1 MQWLAQVSVRR
12 PVLASVLILTLVFL
26 GVFSYYR
33 LNVERW
39 PNIDIPFVSISTRV
53 LGASPEEVETDVTDK
68 IEAAVNTISGID
80 TLSSTSAEGFSLVFV
95 QFLLEKDI
103 DVAVQ
108 EIRDKIN
115 LALPDLPAEIE
126 PPVVERFDP
135 GAVPVLMYALSSSRP
150 VRDITEYADKV
161 IRPALEGTA
170 GVGQVE
176 IIGGQARQIN
186 IFVDPAKL
194 QAYGLGVAEVIRTLQ
209 AQNVQVPAGSLDQGA
224 ERLTI
229 RTLGRVDSLAQ
240 LERVVIA
247 SRDRVPIALGD
258 VARIEDG
265 AAEAETVANVDGA
278 RAVILRVR
286 KQSGTN
292 TLAVVEAVKERVHA
306 LESTLASGYELR
318 RIRDQAVFVE
328 ASTHAVQEHL
338 LLGSILAALVVL
350 VFLWNWRST
359 IIAAIAIPTSL
370 ISTFALLSAMGLTL
384 NTITLLALALVVGIV
399 IDDAIVVLENIYRF
413 IHEKGMAPAQAAIEG
428 TREIGPAVSATTLS
442 LIAVFLPLAFMS
454 GIVGRFMSS
463 FGYTMAF
470 AIGISLLV
478 SFTLTPSLAARW
490 LSARRGGQSA
500 PGSGQAASDATEGAI
515 HSAPAGQSRGR
526 IYGALE
532 RWYLRLLGASLRRR
546 WVVVVLILVTLFS
559 IAPIGAAVNQNFL
572 PEDDESQF
580 EVVVRAPEGW
590 TLEATERLATQLGLE
605 VRRLPG
611 VEYTVVTVGDDP
623 QRTPNRFTLFVR
635 LTDVTTRT
643 LSQPVLMARVR
654 DEVLPKYAYLGL
666 RTQVSLASEFGG
678 GFEPINYVISGPDL
692 AVLTRAAEVGEKV
705 LRETPG
711 VVDVNSSLIS
721 RKPQLGIT
729 VDRARAADLGVSVM
743 DAAMALR
750 VLVGGMQVST
760 YTEGGEQYEVHMR
773 AEPAYRRNLEG
784 LNQLTVGTP
793 PVGALPLEQVVR
805 IDRGVGPSVIDRFNR
820 RRQVT
825 LTANL
830 LPNTDQAGILRQL
843 DSAIRAL
850 DLPAGYATNFAG
862 AAEAQG
868 EQAAAF
874 MTAFMLSFVFMYL
887 VLAAQFESWIHPITI
902 LLSLPLTVPF
912 ALLSILLLH
921 GSLNILSQLGILVL
935 FGVVKKNA
943 ILQIDHANQLRAQ
956 GLDRNAAIVA
966 ASRDR
971 LRPILMT
978 TIAFVAGMIPLA
990 ISRGVGAET
999 NRAMSSVIIGGQV
1012 LSLVLTLVAI
1022 PVIYSLFDDLSRVRV
1037 FGRVADLVGLVW
1049 GRMLARLRGSAQV
1062 GPAPSMVPEVA
1073 DADGQVEE
1081 GS

>member
-1 MQWLAQVSVRR
+1 MQWLAELSVRR
-12 PVLASVLILTLVFL
+12 PILASVLILTLVFL

-53 LGASPEEVETDVTDK
+53 LGASPEEIETDVTDK

-108 EIRDKIN
+108 EVRDKIN
-115 LALPDLPAEIE
+115 LTLPDLPAEIE
-126 PPVVERFDP
+126 PPVIERFDP
-135 GAVPVLMYALSSSRP
+135 GATPVLMYALSSSRP
-150 VRDITEYADKV
+150 IRDITEYADKV

-170 GVGQVE
+170 GVGQVQ

-186 IFVDPAKL
+186 VLVDPAKL
-194 QAYGLGVAEVIRTLQ
+194 QAYGLGVTDVIRTLQ

-240 LERVVIA
+240 LERVIIA
-247 SRDRVPIALGD
+247 SRDRVPIALGEI
-258 VARIEDG
+258 ARIEDG

-306 LESTLASGYELR
+306 IEGTLAAGYELR
-318 RIRDQAVFVE
+318 LIRDQAVFVE

-338 LLGSILAALVVL
+338 ILGSILAALVVL

-359 IIAAIAIPTSL
+359 IIAAIAIPASL

-413 IHEKGMAPAQAAIEG
+413 INEKGMSPVQAAIEG
-428 TREIGPAVSATTLS
+428 TREIGPAVTATTLS

-454 GIVGRFMSS
+454 GIVGRFMAS

-470 AIGISLLV
+470 AIGVSLLV
-478 SFTLTPSLAARW
+478 SFTLTPSLASRW
-490 LSARRGGQSA
+490 LSRRPQAGPA
-500 PGSGQAASDATEGAI
+500 GSVGAEGAI
-515 HSAPAGQSRGR
+515 HTTHAGQSRGR
-526 IYGALE
+526 IYGAVE

-559 IAPIGAAVNQNFL
+559 IGPIGAAVNQNFL

-590 TLEATERLATQLGLE
+590 TLEATERLATQMGHE
-605 VRRLPG
+605 IRRISG
-611 VEYTVVTVGDDP
+611 VEYTVVTVGDDA

-635 LTDVTTRT
+635 LTDVNARA
-643 LSQPVLMARVR
+643 LSQPALMARVR
-654 DEVLPKYAYLGL
+654 DEILPKYAHLGL

-692 AVLTRAAEVGEKV
+692 AVLTRAAEVGEKA
-705 LRETPG
+705 LRDMPG
-711 VVDVNSSLIS
+711 VVDINSSLIS

-773 AEPAYRRNLEG
+773 AESAYRRDLEG
-784 LNQLTVGTP
+784 LSQLTTGSVTL
-793 PVGALPLEQVVR
+793 GAVPLEQVVQ

-830 LPNTDQAGILRQL
+830 LPNTDQAGILQQL
-843 DSAIRAL
+843 DSTIRAL
-850 DLPAGYATNFAG
+850 ELPAGYATNFAG

-887 VLAAQFESWIHPITI
+887 VLAAQFESWTHPITI

-912 ALLSILLLH
+912 ALLSILLLQ

-956 GLDRNAAIVA
+956 GLDRNTAIVA

-1022 PVIYSLFDDLSRVRV
+1022 PVIYSLFDDL
-1037 FGRVADLVGLVW
+1037 
-1049 GRMLARLRGSAQV
+1049 ARLRLMSRVTGAAGRLWTGLVATLTPRHPTSSSA
-1062 GPAPSMVPEVA
+1062 EVFGG
-1073 DADGQVEE
+1073 DAGGGEE
-1081 GS
+1081 

>member
-1 MQWLAQVSVRR
+1 MQWLAEISVRR
-12 PVLASVLILTLVFL
+12 PILAAVLILTLVFL

-39 PNIDIPFVSISTRV
+39 PNIDIPFVTITTRV

-80 TLSSTSAEGFSLVFV
+80 MLSSTSAEGFSIVFI

-108 EIRDKIN
+108 EVRDKVNIT
-115 LALPDLPAEIE
+115 LPDLPAEID
-126 PPVVERFDP
+126 PPVIEKLDP
-135 GAVPVLMYALSSSRP
+135 GATPVLMYALSANRP
-150 VRDITEYADKV
+150 IRDITEYADKV

-176 IIGGQARQIN
+176 IVGGQARQIN
-186 IFVDPAKL
+186 ILIDPAKL
-194 QAYGLGVAEVIRTLQ
+194 RAYGLSAAEVIRTLQ

-229 RTLGRVDSLAQ
+229 RTLGRVTSLTQ

-247 SRDRVPIALGD
+247 SRDRVPIALSD
-258 VARIEDG
+258 IARIEDG
-265 AAEAETVANVDGA
+265 AADAETVANVDGE

-286 KQSGTN
+286 KQSGSN
-292 TLAVVEAVKERVHA
+292 TLEVVEAVKERVHS
-306 LESTLASGYELR
+306 LEATLAPGYELQI
-318 RIRDQAVFVE
+318 IRDQGVFVE

-338 LLGSILAALVVL
+338 ILGSILAALVVL

-413 IHEKGMAPAQAAIEG
+413 IHEKGMSPKQAAIEG
-428 TREIGPAVSATTLS
+428 TREIGPAVTATTLS
-442 LIAVFLPLAFMS
+442 LIAVFLPLAFMG

-470 AIGISLLV
+470 AIGVSLLV
-478 SFTLTPSLAARW
+478 SFTLTPSLASRW
-490 LSARRGGQSA
+490 LSRRTRPGQPENGNA
-500 PGSGQAASDATEGAI
+500 ERVTAKPASE
-515 HSAPAGQSRGR
+515 SRGR
-526 IYGALE
+526 IYGAIE
-532 RWYLRLLGASLRRR
+532 RWYLTLLGASLRRR
-546 WVVVVLILVTLFS
+546 WVVGVLILVTLIS
-559 IAPIGAAVNQNFL
+559 IGPLGAAVNQNFL

-590 TLEATERLATQLGLE
+590 TLESTERLANQMGLE
-605 VRRLPG
+605 VRGLPG
-611 VEYTVVTVGDDP
+611 VQHTVVTVGDDA
-623 QRTPNRFTLFVR
+623 QRTPNRFTLFAK
-635 LTDVTTRT
+635 LTDVSERT
-643 LSQPVLMARVR
+643 VSQHTLMARVR

-666 RTQVSLASEFGG
+666 RTEVSLASEFGG
-678 GFEPINYVISGPDL
+678 GFQPINYVISGPDL
-692 AVLTRAAEVGEKV
+692 AVLTRAAEVGEKT
-705 LRETPG
+705 LREIPG
-711 VVDVNSSLIS
+711 VVDINSSLIA

-729 VDRARAADLGVSVM
+729 VDRMRAADLGVSVM

-750 VLVGGMQVST
+750 VLVGGVEVST

-784 LNQLTVGTP
+784 LSQLTTGSASI
-793 PVGALPLEQVVR
+793 GAVPLEQVVR
-805 IDRGVGPSVIDRFNR
+805 IERGVGPSVIDRFNR

-830 LPNTDQAGILRQL
+830 LPNTDQAGVLQQL
-843 DSAIRAL
+843 DSTIQAL
-850 DLPAGYATNFAG
+850 NLPAGYVTNFAG
-862 AAEAQG
+862 AAEVQG

-887 VLAAQFESWIHPITI
+887 VLAAQFESWSHPITI

-912 ALLSILLLH
+912 ALLSILLLR

-956 GLDRNAAIVA
+956 GLDRNAAIIA

-990 ISRGVGAET
+990 VSSGVGAET

-1022 PVIYSLFDDLSRVRV
+1022 PVIYSLFDDLGRLRIMSRSAAFVRGV
-1037 FGRVADLVGLVW
+1037 VTGLVGSFT
-1049 GRMLARLRGSAQV
+1049 ARRAARPEPELLGS
-1062 GPAPSMVPEVA
+1062 
-1073 DADGQVEE
+1073 DAGGGEE
-1081 GS
+1081 

>member
-1 MQWLAQVSVRR
+1 MQWLAVLSVRR
-12 PVLASVLILTLVFL
+12 PILASVLILTLVFL
-26 GVFSYYR
+26 GIFSYYR

-39 PNIDIPFVSISTRV
+39 PNIDIPFVVITTRV

-80 TLSSTSAEGFSLVFV
+80 MLSSTSAEGFSIVFI

-108 EIRDKIN
+108 EVRDKIN
-115 LALPDLPAEIE
+115 LTLPDLPAEID
-126 PPVVERFDP
+126 PPVIERLDP
-135 GAVPVLMYALSSSRP
+135 GATPVLMYALSSNRP
-150 VRDITEYADKV
+150 IRDITEYADKV
-161 IRPALEGTA
+161 VRPAIEGTA

-176 IIGGQARQIN
+176 IVGGQARQIN
-186 IFVDPAKL
+186 VLVDPGKL
-194 QAYGLGVAEVIRTLQ
+194 RAYGLSAAEVIRTLQ

-240 LERVVIA
+240 LEHVVIA
-247 SRDRVPIALGD
+247 SRDRVPIALGEI
-258 VARIEDG
+258 ATIEDG

-286 KQSGTN
+286 KQSGSN
-292 TLAVVEAVKERVHA
+292 TLEVVEAVKERVHA
-306 LESTLASGYELR
+306 LEATLAPGYELQV
-318 RIRDQAVFVE
+318 IRDQAVFVE
-328 ASTHAVQEHL
+328 ASTEAVQEHL
-338 LLGSILAALVVL
+338 ILGSILAALVVL

-413 IHEKGMAPAQAAIEG
+413 IHEKGMSPVQAAIEG

-442 LIAVFLPLAFMS
+442 LIAVFLPLAFMG
-454 GIVGRFMSS
+454 GIVGRFMAS

-470 AIGISLLV
+470 AIGVSLLV
-478 SFTLTPSLAARW
+478 SFTLTPSLASRW
-490 LSARRGGQSA
+490 LSKRPRAGTAEPGQ
-500 PGSGQAASDATEGAI
+500 PGEATPKASGE
-515 HSAPAGQSRGR
+515 SRGR
-526 IYGALE
+526 IYHAVE
-532 RWYLRLLGASLRRR
+532 QWYLRLLDASLRRR
-546 WVVVVLILVTLFS
+546 WVVVILILLTLVS
-559 IAPIGAAVNQNFL
+559 IVPLGSAVNQNFL

-590 TLEATERLATQLGLE
+590 TLDATERLATQMGAE

-611 VEYTVVTVGDDP
+611 VRHTVITVADDA
-623 QRTPNRFTLFVR
+623 QRTPNRFTLFVQ
-635 LTDVTTRT
+635 LTDVNERA
-643 LSQPVLMARVR
+643 LSQPTLMSRVR

-678 GFEPINYVISGPDL
+678 GFEPVNYVISGPDL
-692 AVLTRAAEVGEKV
+692 AVLTRAAEVGEKA
-705 LRETPG
+705 LREMPG

-729 VDRARAADLGVSVM
+729 VDRARAADLGVSVL

-750 VLVGGMQVST
+750 VLVGGVQVST

-773 AEPAYRRNLEG
+773 ADAAYRRNLEG
-784 LNQLTVGTP
+784 LNQLTVGSASL
-793 PVGALPLEQVVR
+793 GALPLEQVVQ

-830 LPNTDQAGILRQL
+830 LPNTDQAGVLQQL
-843 DSAIRAL
+843 DSTIRGL
-850 DLPAGYATNFAG
+850 GLPAGYATNFAG

-874 MTAFMLSFVFMYL
+874 MTAFMLSFIFMYL
-887 VLAAQFESWIHPITI
+887 VLAAQFESWTHPITI

-912 ALLSILLLH
+912 ALLSILLLR

-943 ILQIDHANQLRAQ
+943 ILQINHANQLRAH
-956 GLDRNAAIVA
+956 GLERDVAIMA

-1022 PVIYSLFDDLSRVRV
+1022 PVIYSLFDDL
-1037 FGRVADLVGLVW
+1037 
-1049 GRMLARLRGSAQV
+1049 ARLRIWGRTTAAIGGLWATTAASVTARRR
-1062 GPAPSMVPEVA
+1062 ARESSPELVRELQEVETGGRE
-1073 DADGQVEE
+1073 DGEA
-1081 GS
+1081 

>member
-1 MQWLAQVSVRR
+1 MQWLAELSVRR
-12 PVLASVLILTLVFL
+12 PILASVLILTLVFL

-39 PNIDIPFVSISTRV
+39 PNVDIPFVGITTRV
-53 LGASPEEVETDVTDK
+53 PGASPEEVESDVTDK
-68 IEAAVNTISGID
+68 IEAVVNTISGIN
-80 TLSSTSAEGFSLVFV
+80 TLSSTSAEGFSLIFIE
-95 QFLLEKDI
+95 FLLEKDI

-108 EIRDKIN
+108 EVRDKVN
-115 LALPDLPAEIE
+115 VTLADLPAEID
-126 PPVVERFDP
+126 PPVIERFDP
-135 GAVPVLMYALSSSRP
+135 GATPVLMYALSANRTI
-150 VRDITEYADKV
+150 RDITEYADKV
-161 IRPALEGTA
+161 IRPTLEGTA

-176 IIGGQARQIN
+176 VVGGQARQIN
-186 IFVDPAKL
+186 ILVDPAKL
-194 QAYGLGVAEVIRTLQ
+194 QAYGLSVTDVIRTLQ

-229 RTLGRVDSLAQ
+229 RTLGRVNSLAQ

-247 SRDRVPIALGD
+247 SRDRVPIALSEI
-258 VARIEDG
+258 ARIEDG
-265 AAEAETVANVDGA
+265 AAEAETVANVDGE

-286 KQSGTN
+286 KQSGSN
-292 TLAVVEAVKERVHA
+292 TLEVVEAVKEKVHA
-306 LESTLASGYELR
+306 IEATLAAGYHLQL
-318 RIRDQAVFVE
+318 IRDQAVFVE

-338 LLGSILAALVVL
+338 ILGSILAALVVL

-413 IHEKGMAPAQAAIEG
+413 IHEKGLPPVQAAIEG

-442 LIAVFLPLAFMS
+442 LIAVFLPLAFMG
-454 GIVGRFMSS
+454 GIVGRFMAS

-470 AIGISLLV
+470 AIGVSLLV

-490 LSARRGGQSA
+490 LSRRVRAGNA
-500 PGSGQAASDATEGAI
+500 EN
-515 HSAPAGQSRGR
+515 APAGEATIAKPPAESRGR
-526 IYGALE
+526 IYGTVE
-532 RWYLRLLGASLRRR
+532 QWYLRLLGASLRRR
-546 WVVVVLILVTLFS
+546 WVVGILILVTLFS
-559 IAPIGAAVNQNFL
+559 IAPLGAAVNQNFL

-580 EVVVRAPEGW
+580 DVIIRAPEGW
-590 TLEATERLATQLGLE
+590 TLEATERLANQMGLE
-605 VRRLPG
+605 IHHLPG
-611 VEYTVVTVGDDP
+611 VEHTVVTVADDA
-623 QRTPNRFTLFVR
+623 QRTPNRFSLFVK
-635 LTDVTTRT
+635 LTDVNDRRV
-643 LSQPVLMARVR
+643 SQHALMARVR
-654 DEVLPKYAYLGL
+654 DEALPRYAHLGL
-666 RTQVSLASEFGG
+666 RTKVSLASEFGE

-692 AVLTRAAEVGEKV
+692 AVLTRAAEVGEKA
-705 LRETPG
+705 LREIPG

-729 VDRARAADLGVSVM
+729 VDRMRAADLGVSVM

-750 VLVGGMQVST
+750 VLVGGVEVST

-773 AEPAYRRNLEG
+773 AEAAYRRNLEG
-784 LNQLTVGTP
+784 LSQLPTGSASL
-793 PVGALPLEQVVR
+793 GALPLEQVVR
-805 IDRGVGPSVIDRFNR
+805 IERGVGPSVIDRFNR

-830 LPNTDQAGILRQL
+830 LPNTDQAGVMQQL
-843 DSAIRAL
+843 DSTIRGL
-850 DLPAGYATNFAG
+850 GLPAGYATNFAG
-862 AAEAQG
+862 AADAQG

-912 ALLSILLLH
+912 ALLSILLLQ

-943 ILQIDHANQLRAQ
+943 ILQIDHANRLRAK
-956 GLDRNAAIVA
+956 GLDRDAAIMA

-1022 PVIYSLFDDLSRVRV
+1022 PVIYSLFDDLTRLRVRNRISAAV
-1037 FGRVADLVGLVW
+1037 RSLWTVLVARVGARRPAGASPELVGAATRD
-1049 GRMLARLRGSAQV
+1049 G
-1062 GPAPSMVPEVA
+1062 EV
-1073 DADGQVEE
+1073 E
-1081 GS
+1081 

>member
-1 MQWLAQVSVRR
+1 MQWLAELSVRR
-12 PVLASVLILTLVFL
+12 PILATVLILTLVFL
-26 GVFSYYR
+26 GVVSYYR

-39 PNIDIPFVSISTRV
+39 PNVDIPFVTITTRV

-80 TLSSTSAEGFSLVFV
+80 MLSSTSAEGFSIVFI

-108 EIRDKIN
+108 EVRDKVNIT
-115 LALPDLPAEIE
+115 LPDLPAEID
-126 PPVVERFDP
+126 PPVIERLDP
-135 GAVPVLMYALSSSRP
+135 GATPVLMYALSANRP
-150 VRDITEYADKV
+150 IRDITEYADKV

-170 GVGQVE
+170 GVGQVQ
-176 IIGGQARQIN
+176 IVGGQARQIN
-186 IFVDPAKL
+186 ILVDPAKL
-194 QAYGLGVAEVIRTLQ
+194 QAYGLGVSDVIRTLQ

-240 LERVVIA
+240 LESVVIA
-247 SRDRVPIALGD
+247 SRDRVPIALGEI
-258 VARIEDG
+258 ARIEDG
-265 AAEAETVANVDGA
+265 AAESETVANVDGD

-286 KQSGTN
+286 KQSGSN
-292 TLAVVEAVKERVHA
+292 TLRVVEAVKERVHT
-306 LESTLASGYELR
+306 LEATLAPGYELQI
-318 RIRDQAVFVE
+318 IRDQAVFVE

-338 LLGSILAALVVL
+338 ILGSILAALVVL

-413 IHEKGMAPAQAAIEG
+413 IHEKGMSPKQAAIEG
-428 TREIGPAVSATTLS
+428 TREIGPAVTATTLS
-442 LIAVFLPLAFMS
+442 LIAVFLPLAFMG
-454 GIVGRFMSS
+454 GIVGRFMAS

-470 AIGISLLV
+470 AIGVSLLV

-490 LSARRGGQSA
+490 LSRRAR
-500 PGSGQAASDATEGAI
+500 PGNTENVQTEEVSVAKAAGE
-515 HSAPAGQSRGR
+515 SRGR
-526 IYGALE
+526 IYGTVE
-532 RWYLRLLGASLRRR
+532 QWYLRLLGASLRRR
-546 WVVVVLILVTLFS
+546 WVVGILILVTLFS
-559 IAPIGAAVNQNFL
+559 IGPLGAAVNQNFL

-580 EVVVRAPEGW
+580 EIIVRAPEGW
-590 TLEATERLATQLGLE
+590 TLEATERLATQMGLE
-605 VRRLPG
+605 IRRLPG
-611 VEYTVVTVGDDP
+611 VWHTVVTAGDDA
-623 QRTPNRFTLFVR
+623 QRTPNRFTLFVK
-635 LTDVTTRT
+635 LTDVNERT

-666 RTQVSLASEFGG
+666 RTKVSLASEFGE

-692 AVLTRAAEVGEKV
+692 AVLTRAAEVGEKT
-705 LRETPG
+705 LREMPG

-729 VDRARAADLGVSVM
+729 VDRDRAADLGVSVM

-750 VLVGGMQVST
+750 VLVGGVQVST

-773 AEPAYRRNLEG
+773 AESAYRRNLEG
-784 LNQLTVGTP
+784 LGQLTAGSASL
-793 PVGALPLEQVVR
+793 GALPLEQVVR

-830 LPNTDQAGILRQL
+830 LPNTDQADVLQQL
-843 DSAIRAL
+843 DTTIRGL
-850 DLPAGYATNFAG
+850 GLPAGYATNFAG

-887 VLAAQFESWIHPITI
+887 VLAAQFESWSHPITI

-912 ALLSILLLH
+912 ALLSILLLR

-943 ILQIDHANQLRAQ
+943 ILQIDHANQLRAK
-956 GLDRNAAIVA
+956 GLDRNAAIIA

-990 ISRGVGAET
+990 LSRGVGAET
-999 NRAMSSVIIGGQV
+999 NRAMSSVIIGGQL

-1022 PVIYSLFDDLSRVRV
+1022 PVIYSLFDDLGRLRIMSR
-1037 FGRVADLVGLVW
+1037 FAGLVSGLW
-1049 GRMLARLRGSAQV
+1049 TGLVASVTARRAARSSPQLLGS
-1062 GPAPSMVPEVA
+1062 
-1073 DADGQVEE
+1073 DAGGGE
-1081 GS
+1081 GE